1 MCRISDIPQAKQE
14 SRVKNVISKSLRHQ
28 IPRLAIMKVHP
39 SLMQIGPAILKI
51 IGCHTQDFFQDLP
64 VLNPAL
70 ARVAHLD
77 NYSKM
82 SSVVV
87 SIHKACVC
95 V

>member
-39 SLMQIGPAILKI
+39 SLMEIGPAILRI
-51 IGCHTQDFFQDLP
+51 IGCHTQDLP
-64 VLNPAL
+64 VPNPAL
-70 ARVAHLD
+70 ARLDHLD

-82 SSVVV
+82 SSVVA
-87 SIHKACVC
+87 SLRKACVC